1 MRPLHLVLTAAL
13 AAAYTTA
20 TLAQQAPAPAIPTS
34 PTADVATPAPAAA
47 ATEEPSPYDRIWN
60 RFSQVYRNDM
70 NPAIQQVLFT
80 GRFQHDFAMLDADEG
95 EHEESNIRRVRL
107 GPRIRFLRDYL
118 FHAEV
123 ELNPQERDP
132 LYVRFTD
139 LYVQWSKSDAVT
151 VTAGKQNIPFTQEG
165 ATSSKELLTID
176 RSNLANNIWF
186 SQEYMPG
193 ISVSGTQAPWVYRVG
208 AYSSGAANREVGE
221 FSGGYFAL
229 GLIGYDFGEALGA
242 DEALLTG
249 NYVYQQ
255 PDADNSFTQRFEQI
269 ASVHF
274 RLALPRWGVRSEL
287 STASGYLGQSDVRAM
302 MAMPFLNLTN
312 ELQLVG
318 RYTLVDSAGPNG
330 LRLATY
336 ENRVV
341 GGRGDRYDELYVG
354 ANYYFYGH
362 KLKLQSGLQWGNM
375 DDEAADG
382 GAYSGASWV
391 TGLRVSW

>member
-1 MRPLHLVLTAAL
+1 
-13 AAAYTTA
+13 
-20 TLAQQAPAPAIPTS
+20 
-34 PTADVATPAPAAA
+34 
-47 ATEEPSPYDRIWN
+47 
-60 RFSQVYRNDM
+60 
-70 NPAIQQVLFT
+70 
-80 GRFQHDFAMLDADEG
+80 
-95 EHEESNIRRVRL
+95 
-107 GPRIRFLRDYL
+107 
-118 FHAEV
+118 
-123 ELNPQERDP
+123 
-132 LYVRFTD
+132 
-139 LYVQWSKSDAVT
+139 
-151 VTAGKQNIPFTQEG
+151 
-165 ATSSKELLTID
+165 
-176 RSNLANNIWF
+176 
-186 SQEYMPG
+186 MPG

-354 ANYYFYGH
+354 ANYYF
-362 KLKLQSGLQWGNM
+362 
-375 DDEAADG
+375 
-382 GAYSGASWV
+382 
-391 TGLRVSW
+391 